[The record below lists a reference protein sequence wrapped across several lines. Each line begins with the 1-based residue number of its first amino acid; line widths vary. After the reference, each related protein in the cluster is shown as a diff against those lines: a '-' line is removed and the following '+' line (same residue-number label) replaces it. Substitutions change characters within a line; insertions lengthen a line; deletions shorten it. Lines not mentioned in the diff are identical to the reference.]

1 MKMAEEFSVK
11 QEAKLLKLLGDIFTE
26 TEERYSEEEAKEMD
40 KICCMD
46 PANVCM
52 VVFKSER
59 ARMLGRRFARKDC
72 KLPELVYMDD
82 KPSVS
87 SYSMEY
93 LTAIMKIFNEVDDS
107 VTLKVRNDFPL
118 CVESKSEFKD
128 FMFVL
133 APRVDND

>member
-11 QEAKLLKLLGDIFTE
+11 QEAKLLKLLSEIFTE
-26 TEERYSEEEAKEMD
+26 TDERYSEEEAKAME

-72 KLPELVYMDD
+72 KLPELVYVDD

-93 LTAIMKIFNEVDDS
+93 LSKIMKIIAEVDDG

-118 CVESKSEFKD
+118 CVESRSEFHD

-133 APRVDND
+133 APRVDNN